1 MSGETDLQVML
12 DELEPVVREGEFVF
26 VTVDTVPAD
35 VTPEATVL
43 ESEGLTLVVPRGVAD
58 AHGWQYDFAA
68 GWVTLTIHSALDAVG
83 LTAAVSRALADAGI
97 SANMLAGRFHDHV
110 LVPVERRDEAV
121 AVLRD
126 LSARS
131 GRPPRA

>member
-26 VTVDTVPAD
+26 VTVDTVPSD

-58 AHGWQYDFAA
+58 DHGWLYDFVA

-121 AVLRD
+121 AVLRE